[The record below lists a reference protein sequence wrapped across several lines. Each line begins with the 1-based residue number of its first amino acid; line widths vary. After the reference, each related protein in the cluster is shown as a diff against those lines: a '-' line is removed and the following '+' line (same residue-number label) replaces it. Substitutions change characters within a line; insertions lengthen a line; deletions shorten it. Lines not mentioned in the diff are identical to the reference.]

1 MNKNDDE
8 NCQTR
13 PRELQLGLFLT
24 SVNYFQFIMEVI

>member
-8 NCQTR
+8 NCQTSL
-13 PRELQLGLFLT
+13 REQVGLFLT